1 MEISQDKPVPNL
13 SEAIL
18 IPREAI
24 DAKNNEIKK
33 QGIKKIELM
42 EKIKEIKFDVAKS
55 EYELKRRDLII
66 KDLECKTREVQLLK
80 VKKEM

>member
-1 MEISQDKPVPNL
+1 MPNL
-13 SEAIL
+13 SEATL
-18 IPREAI
+18 IPKEAI
-24 DAKNNEIKK
+24 EAKNNEIKK
-33 QGIKKIELM
+33 QGKKKIDLMEEIKK
-42 EKIKEIKFDVAKS
+42 IKFDVAKS